1 MKKFN
6 ILILLLSCSVCC
18 VAQKNNTIP
27 SRNSVLRALLK
38 DPYYCDSP
46 RVQGS
51 AKFYYTDQQYITN
64 YSMNRLIRQDITKIT
79 LGQDGLPVL
88 GNYASLQYS
97 DDKST
102 ITLNTSIY
110 NPFRKSSETDP
121 MKSILSLTVKAGIS
135 DGAAALFS
143 GKDVN
148 SGVGIKAKMSFLTR
162 KTLYVAKS
170 NVDCATLK
178 LYRDRLFDNYIMEKD
193 AYNLAKS
200 LKQDDYQLK
209 IEKAQ
214 KELCEIKINR
224 QQVEKDKASA
234 RKDIVSLKK
243 ALEVKPGKKDSD
255 NVRWKKAQLD
265 TLIAIADK
273 YDGAKLKL
281 FQIKSEYNTYIS
293 QNLGYDQNATIDSY
307 YKQLLDIETK
317 NVKWKQFRIEFW
329 DVNVNLAGDRYNVF
343 VPSLPVSKQLSK
355 ANFTTWSVGATFN
368 HFASNDSHS
377 FIKNGI
383 FYKIGYTL
391 SDDNNFNGA
400 KTKSITNTT
409 TIDTTGFK
417 REVVD
422 NVSAYVGPLT
432 KFFAHTFTG
441 QFSKYLDEKKSNAL
455 SLYTTVILN
464 FDKLNAPLTIPE
476 KPDWTFGTGYTFSL
490 LDKDNLK
497 SVLNLELYFN
507 FNDMLNSAK
516 EEDSKFYQRREIGLK
531 IGVPFNSIF
540 LNK

>member
-1 MKKFN
+1 MKKFS
-6 ILILLLSCSVCC
+6 ILILLLSCSVYCL
-18 VAQKNNTIP
+18 AQKNNTTP
-27 SRNSVLRALLK
+27 SRDSVLRALLR

-121 MKSILSLTVKAGIS
+121 MKSILSVTIKAGIS

-148 SGVGIKAKMSFLTR
+148 SGVGIKAKMSFLTT

-170 NVDCATLK
+170 NMDCATLK
-178 LYRDRLFDNYIMEKD
+178 LYRDRLYDNYLMEKY
-193 AYNLAKS
+193 AYNLAR
-200 LKQDDYQLK
+200 QLK
-209 IEKAQ
+209 IADYTAQ
-214 KELCEIKINR
+214 I
-224 QQVEKDKASA
+224 
-234 RKDIVSLKK
+234 K
-243 ALEVKPGKKDSD
+243 ALREKLNTDP
-255 NVRWKKAQLD
+255 AP
-265 TLIAIADK
+265 
-273 YDGAKLKL
+273 DGTLKL
-281 FQIKSEYNTYIS
+281 LQITSEYNTYMS
-293 QNLGYDQNATIDSY
+293 QNLGYNENATIDSY

-383 FYKIGYTL
+383 FYKIGYSL
-391 SDDNNFNGA
+391 SDDNNFDGA

-441 QFSKYLDEKKSNAL
+441 QFSKYFDEKKSNAL

-476 KPDWTFGTGYTFSL
+476 KPNWTFGTGYAFSI